1 MMRQSLLELS
11 FYLYLFVSKINVLML
26 SIFSQFKTQTIKDL
40 NQAVRM
46 SLSSNDRKG
55 NQNVTW
61 K

>member
-1 MMRQSLLELS
+1 MRQSLLELS

-55 NQNVTW
+55 NQNVT
-61 K
+61 